1 MAKLNEK
8 TVRIGTIKKELNKL
22 HKEAIEQISLT
33 YGRIRGHRKYV
44 HISTKD
50 TRLDLELTHNEF
62 GEVAYKLDYLN
73 GEKLDYLI

>member
-8 TVRIGTIKKELNKL
+8 TVRIGTIKKELNEL
-22 HKEAIEQISLT
+22 HKEDVEQISLT

-44 HISTKD
+44 SITTKD
-50 TRLDLELTHNEF
+50 TRLELELTPTEF
-62 GEVAYKLDYLN
+62 GEIAYKLDYLN

>member
-1 MAKLNEK
+1 MAKLNK
-8 TVRIGTIKKELNKL
+8 RVVRINTVKKELNKL
-22 HKEAIEQISLT
+22 HKEDVEQISLF

-50 TRLDLELTHNEF
+50 TRLDLEFTPNEF
-62 GEVAYKLDYLN
+62 GEIAYKLDYLN

>member
-1 MAKLNEK
+1 MAKLNK
-8 TVRIGTIKKELNKL
+8 RVVRINTVKKELNKL
-22 HKEAIEQISLT
+22 KREDVGKIILT

-44 HISTKD
+44 GIYIKD
-50 TRLDLELTHNEF
+50 TKLDLELTHKEF